1 MPSRTPPTP
10 IAADRS
16 SVITRNATV
25 ILAVIAGG
33 AALYW
38 LAGILTPLALAIFLA
53 VMIDGFARVLD
64 HRLPILSKRAA
75 VPLAVA
81 LSIVIFGGSA
91 FFIAENA
98 ASFGA
103 QLVGYTPKLNG
114 LIARIAGLVGVD
126 VPPTVGQLFHQLD
139 PSRYLGQVA
148 RFLQS
153 FASTSAFVLFYLAFI
168 IASRR
173 GLERKA
179 VGLFPVREE
188 RQDAMAAFQR
198 IRDGVEK
205 YLWVQTVTGLMIAAA
220 SWVAMMAVG
229 LNDALFWA
237 FLIFIA
243 SYIPVIGGVVAV
255 AAPPVMAL
263 VQFDSYWQAIVLFG
277 VLQAIGLVVGN
288 IIYPRMQGRSLNI
301 DPVMVMLGLTFW
313 SAIWG
318 PAGAFLST
326 PLTVA
331 LMVIMAQFDG
341 TRWIAVIL
349 SADGDPQQLKN
360 RKPNEPPDATV
371 DRPSSKA
378 ATRS

>member
-53 VMIDGFARVLD
+53 VLIDGFARVLD

-139 PSRYLGQVA
+139 PSRYLGQ
-148 RFLQS
+148 L
-153 FASTSAFVLFYLAFI
+153 
-168 IASRR
+168 
-173 GLERKA
+173 
-179 VGLFPVREE
+179 
-188 RQDAMAAFQR
+188 
-198 IRDGVEK
+198 
-205 YLWVQTVTGLMIAAA
+205 
-220 SWVAMMAVG
+220 
-229 LNDALFWA
+229 
-237 FLIFIA
+237 
-243 SYIPVIGGVVAV
+243 
-255 AAPPVMAL
+255 
-263 VQFDSYWQAIVLFG
+263 
-277 VLQAIGLVVGN
+277 
-288 IIYPRMQGRSLNI
+288 
-301 DPVMVMLGLTFW
+301 
-313 SAIWG
+313 IWG
-318 PAGAFLST
+318 QWLGWL
-326 PLTVA
+326 
-331 LMVIMAQFDG
+331 
-341 TRWIAVIL
+341 
-349 SADGDPQQLKN
+349 
-360 RKPNEPPDATV
+360 
-371 DRPSSKA
+371 
-378 ATRS
+378 